1 MNSLSIPFGSIP
13 KAAGQSE
20 AAPLRKPPAD
30 DPRGSDTRYGS
41 EAYDA

>member
-13 KAAGQSE
+13 KAVGQNEVS
-20 AAPLRKPPAD
+20 PLRELFAD
-30 DPRGSDTRYGS
+30 DLRGFAARYGS